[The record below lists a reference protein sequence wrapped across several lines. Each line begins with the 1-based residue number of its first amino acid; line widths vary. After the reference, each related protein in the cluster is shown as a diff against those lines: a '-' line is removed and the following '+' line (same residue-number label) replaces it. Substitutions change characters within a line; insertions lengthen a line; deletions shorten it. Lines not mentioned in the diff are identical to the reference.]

1 MSNKR
6 EKIVTVTLEDGKK
19 INIKVI
25 KPTNRLNSAAQ
36 RIGATVW
43 TQCIQDG
50 VMTKQELK
58 TLMEKK
64 KIWGKE
70 DDQKQK
76 DLQQGIADLE
86 KELYINKRK
95 KIKLSEA
102 KAIAFKMQKKRIA
115 LRDHIARRIELEGNT
130 AESLSDN
137 AKFDFLVANCTLWEN
152 GNKVYNSMDAYQD
165 SSDDTIAF
173 TAASTLAEMLYAID
187 PEFEKAL
194 PENRFLIAAGVVNEE
209 LEYVDKDGERPDR
222 DGKTI
227 NDLGWFQDDKGNRVD
242 AHGNPLSDNGTYI
255 PQVTYIDDET
265 GKEVV
270 INVGDESDESDEPE
284 EAKKPEKPEEPAAET
299 EDAEETNDTES

>member
-6 EKIVTVTLEDGKK
+6 EKTVTVTLNDGKK
-19 INIKVI
+19 VKIKVM

-58 TLMEKK
+58 NLMEEK

-70 DDQKQK
+70 DEKKQK
-76 DLQQGIADLE
+76 DLQQGIVDLE
-86 KELYINKRK
+86 RDLYINKRK

-102 KAIAFKMQKKRIA
+102 KEIAFKMQKKRIE

-152 GNKVYNSMDAYQD
+152 GNKVYNSMDEYQD
-165 SSDDTIAF
+165 TADDDIAF
-173 TAASTLAEMLYAID
+173 TAAATLAEMLYAID
-187 PEFEKAL
+187 PEFEKGL
-194 PENRFLIAAGVVNEE
+194 PENRFLRAAGVVNEE
-209 LEYVDKDGERPDR
+209 LEYVDKDGERTDR
-222 DGKTI
+222 DGKAI
-227 NDLGWFQDDKGNRVD
+227 NDLGWFQDDEGNRVD
-242 AHGNPLSDNGTYI
+242 AHGNLLAENGTYI

-270 INVGDESDESDEPE
+270 INVRDESDEPE
-284 EAKKPEKPEEPAAET
+284 EAKEPKEAKKPEEPAAET